1 MSCNFVDECV
11 DEAVHVHF
19 DVDLNVGGEASV
31 SLGISTDLNDVATL
45 KLVIFGVGNDEAA
58 DEAFDRSEVKD
69 LWFSSGF
76 EKTGGMAATLSLKLE
91 PASRPQ

>member
-1 MSCNFVDECV
+1 MSCSLVDEF
-11 DEAVHVHF
+11 DEEAVPVHF
-19 DVDLNVGGEASV
+19 GVELKVEGEASG
-31 SLGISTDLNDVATL
+31 LGISTDLNDVATL
-45 KLVIFGVGNDEAA
+45 KLFIFGVGNDEAA

-76 EKTGGMAATLSLKLE
+76 EKTSGMAATLSLELE